1 MSGEKQLTFRCKV
14 CREKQLFIFN
24 LFEEFSLNICFKRC
38 SNICTLLK
46 IFVII
51 TRLNYETFIICVN
64 NNQNQPKFNFTN
76 SWIYSNLQ
84 HECQTRATRI
94 QHECDTSDTSE
105 TRATQVRHECYTNY
119 MSAKRTLHERLEYDR
134 VKNFDFDNDTS
145 KNISSHHYIYYMASE
160 RLQGEEQF
168 NSKNYL

>member
-14 CREKQLFIFN
+14 CREKQLFIFS
-24 LFEEFSLNICFKRC
+24 LFDEFSLNICFKRC
-38 SNICTLLK
+38 SIICTLLK

-51 TRLNYETFIICVN
+51 TRWNYETICVN

-76 SWIYSNLQ
+76 SWIQSNLQ
-84 HECQTRATRI
+84 HECQTRARRM

-119 MSAKRTLHERLEYDR
+119 MSVKRMLHERHEC
-134 VKNFDFDNDTS
+134 DTS
-145 KNISSHHYIYYMASE
+145 EK
-160 RLQGEEQF
+160 F
-168 NSKNYL
+168 